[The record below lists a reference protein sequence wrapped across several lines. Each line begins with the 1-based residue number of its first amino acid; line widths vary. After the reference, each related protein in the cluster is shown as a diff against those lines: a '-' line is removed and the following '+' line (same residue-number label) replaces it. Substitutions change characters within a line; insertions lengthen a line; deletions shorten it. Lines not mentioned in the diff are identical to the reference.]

1 MFQILF
7 DVLNDISDR
16 LTLAFWHHPVKFVG
30 HKRRQLREVFS
41 GLHPSTNV
49 AIYTGVLWLIPTV
62 MVEQYKS
69 LYLNHLGLGAGELG
83 VYNSLAQLV
92 LLASALV
99 GGFLADAWGR
109 RLTLNV
115 FDALSWAIP
124 ARWLMPAT
132 ARPSTSATAAAES
145 IGSHPAIRPIAT
157 PANAPNK
164 WFGVVAILSFGF
176 NMAANISYNCLLVE
190 KNPPRRRADVYTVL
204 QIVNMSPSII
214 LLPILAGWW
223 VDHSGLEV
231 AARWMYGVFFVLVVI
246 GIFLRRRYLE
256 DDRPRVRQSR
266 GPWGEIFRLETA
278 EYLSALREYFTRPGS
293 KAMFFSRFI
302 DEWMM
307 TFWLLYV
314 PLFMVRELGLPEG
327 GGGLARVNQMA
338 VYVGAASLLLLIP
351 AIHKL
356 RGYRMIGYEQILAGL
371 AVLVLLF
378 GKGAPVFWVCFVSQ
392 AMAALAGTFFWS
404 FSGSAWANM
413 LEGKRRPR
421 MLAGCYALMRVG
433 VFLGGFLAAFLYD
446 QISPIAFLWAVIVL
460 RVVNAFLLRRVSAV
474 LSPMIEKNGKIE
486 WSTKTLSAVGGRQV
500 ANG

>member
-7 DVLNDISDR
+7 DVLNDIGDR

-30 HKRRQLREVFS
+30 RKRRQLREVFS

-49 AIYTGVLWLIPTV
+49 AIYSGVLWLIPIV
-62 MVEQYKS
+62 MVDQYKS

-92 LLASALV
+92 LLVSALA
-99 GGFLADAWGR
+99 GGYLAVAWGR
-109 RLTLNV
+109 RLTTNV

-124 ARWLMPAT
+124 ALLL
-132 ARPSTSATAAAES
+132 
-145 IGSHPAIRPIAT
+145 AI
-157 PANAPNK
+157 APNK
-164 WFGVVAILSFGF
+164 WFGVVAILFFGF

-204 QIVNMSPSII
+204 QIVNMSPSIF

-223 VDHSGLEV
+223 VDRSGLEA
-231 AARWMYGVFFVLVVI
+231 AARWMYGLFFVLVVV

-256 DDRPRVRQSR
+256 DDRPRVRESR
-266 GPWGEIFRLETA
+266 KPWGEIFARETG
-278 EYLSALREYFTRPGS
+278 EYLSALREYFARPGS

-307 TFWLLYV
+307 AFWLLYV

-327 GGGLARVNQMA
+327 GGGLAKVNQMA
-338 VYVGAASLLLLIP
+338 VYVGAVSLLLLIP
-351 AIHKL
+351 SIHKL

-371 AVLVLLF
+371 AVLVLLL
-378 GKGAPVFWVCFVSQ
+378 GRGQPVFWVCFASQ

-460 RVVNAFLLRRVSAV
+460 RVVNTFLLRQVSRV
-474 LSPMIEKNGKIE
+474 LSPMIEKNGQIH
-486 WSTKTLSAVGGRQV
+486 WPAKTRLADG
-500 ANG
+500 